1 MLLNRKKDIFLMAV
15 LSVPKLTSFLVVVV
29 LQVSS
34 AEAQTVGDLYKKC
47 KFWELNGFPQKL
59 EFNKSNLAAL
69 QCNQVFQSYRMSGKV
84 NCQLTLNGL
93 AGFVPPFD
101 AYAFSASSNKELA
114 SSFLN
119 WAEDNPR
126 DWDKNLYAVLWKFTS
141 RFKCDS

>member
-1 MLLNRKKDIFLMAV
+1 MN
-15 LSVPKLTSFLVVVV
+15 VPSIAKLAPFLVVGL
-29 LQVSS
+29 LQVSF
-34 AEAQTVGDLYKKC
+34 AEAQTVGDMYKKC
-47 KFWELNGFPQKL
+47 KFWELNGFPKKL

-84 NCQLTLNGL
+84 NCQLSLNGF

-101 AYAFSASSNKELA
+101 GYAFNASSNKELA

-126 DWDKNLYAVLWKFTS
+126 DWDKNVYAVLWKFTK
-141 RFKCDS
+141 RFRCDS

>member
-1 MLLNRKKDIFLMAV
+1 MAV
-15 LSVPKLTSFLVVVV
+15 LNFPKLTPFLVLML
-29 LQVSS
+29 LQVSF
-34 AEAQTVGDLYKKC
+34 AEAQTVGDMYKKC
-47 KFWELNGFPQKL
+47 KFWELNGFPKKL

-84 NCQLTLNGL
+84 NCQLSLNGF

-101 AYAFSASSNKELA
+101 GYAFNASSNKELA

-126 DWDKNLYAVLWKFTS
+126 DWDKNLYAVLWKFTK
-141 RFKCDS
+141 RFKCNG